1 MAFTKIAAAGI
12 GSTGTITL
20 ENVIVTG
27 SVNASSITGA
37 ASTANIKTD
46 SLVVSGIS
54 TLGVTTV
61 TTLNVTGNVAFT
73 TTTYFKIPSGD
84 SAERPGVPTAGMI
97 RYNTQNQQFEGYATA
112 WGGFGGAAGAS
123 GNAVFYENDTNV
135 TASYQITSGKNAMSA
150 GPIVLNA
157 GVVVTIPAGSVWTVV

>member
-46 SLVVSGIS
+46 SLVVSG
-54 TLGVTTV
+54 VTTSSGGIV
-61 TTLNVTGNVAFT
+61 GNVTGTAT
-73 TTTYFKIPSGD
+73 GLSGT
-84 SAERPGVPTAGMI
+84 P
-97 RYNTQNQQFEGYATA
+97 N
-112 WGGFGGAAGAS
+112 
-123 GNAVFYENDTNV
+123 
-135 TASYQITSGKNAMSA
+135 IT
-150 GPIVLNA
+150 V
-157 GVVVTIPAGSVWTVV
+157 